1 MCTTM
6 SLTNELH
13 IKIGDAAQLTM
24 KERHI
29 GKFHVW
35 SSCLA
40 PWTSAA
46 VMPLHRGEHLSLER
60 NERHSAFDYDQ
71 GTILCVLSIGL
82 TVGNRHVAGV
92 GSSAFSDGAGSSGNI
107 HRTSCKCL

>member
-60 NERHSAFDYDQ
+60 NERLVIYNDTARS
-71 GTILCVLSIGL
+71 
-82 TVGNRHVAGV
+82 TVIKRP
-92 GSSAFSDGAGSSGNI
+92 SYE
-107 HRTSCKCL
+107 SCRLA

>member
-1 MCTTM
+1 MMCTTM

-13 IKIGDAAQLTM
+13 IKIGDAAHLTM

-60 NERHSAFDYDQ
+60 NERPDIYND
-71 GTILCVLSIGL
+71 
-82 TVGNRHVAGV
+82 TVRSTVIKGP
-92 GSSAFSDGAGSSGNI
+92 SYE
-107 HRTSCKCL
+107 SCRLA